1 IRYRGENTVRITW
14 IITLVCSA
22 AIVSAQQPVA
32 KSFSSAAD
40 VQSMIEKA
48 KNERKSD
55 QPNFIQPILQAAPY
69 IVNLEYRVQGI
80 DTNPNIHDVEAEM
93 VYVVDG
99 AGVLTIGGKLK
110 DERRT
115 NDKNRTGSK
124 LEGGTPRRI
133 AKGDYVMIPEKHGA
147 LLNSG
152 GGPAGHYV
160 RAPAKERCGQL
171 PRRLGAA
178 VWRRRPS
185 PESNTCPDDNDA

>member
-1 IRYRGENTVRITW
+1 
-14 IITLVCSA
+14 
-22 AIVSAQQPVA
+22 VA

-48 KNERKSD
+48 KNERKPD
-55 QPNFIQPILQAAPY
+55 QPNFIQQILQAAPY
-69 IVNLEYRVQGI
+69 NVNLEYRVHGI
-80 DTNPNIHDVEAEM
+80 DTNPNIHDVEAEI

-133 AKGDYVMIPEKHGA
+133 AKGDYVLIPENTAHSFTEVEGR
-147 LLNSG
+147 LVIMSVHVPR
-152 GGPAGHYV
+152 GGPA
-160 RAPAKERCGQL
+160 
-171 PRRLGAA
+171 
-178 VWRRRPS
+178 
-185 PESNTCPDDNDA
+185 N